1 MSEQLCGMTSPPGAR
16 GNQTKM
22 PLFSHPHAFRAVMW
36 RPWFR
41 LPTATYSP
49 SSSSSLLGRPEMH
62 RRLQRADRGWDAASG
77 APGPQLGDPLGPGL
91 VCRPPALVFHLW
103 LSAGSPAPPD
113 LQVLSAPTLCLSR
126 AQTPTLSVTPSANP
140 LGKKPGAVPPPHQLY
155 PRVDLSPIQVQLP
168 LGSAVAPSLGKEVSC
183 LADPRG
189 APCLLVFLAL
199 SCH

>member
-1 MSEQLCGMTSPPGAR
+1 M
-16 GNQTKM
+16 
-22 PLFSHPHAFRAVMW
+22 
-36 RPWFR
+36 
-41 LPTATYSP
+41 LPA
-49 SSSSSLLGRPEMH
+49 E
-62 RRLQRADRGWDAASG
+62 LQVHSWGT
-77 APGPQLGDPLGPGL
+77 PLGPGL

-113 LQVLSAPTLCLSR
+113 LQVLSAPTLRLSR

-140 LGKKPGAVPPPHQLY
+140 PGRKPGTVPPPHQLY

-199 SCH
+199 SWH